1 MIDFVREH
9 PQYRAKRATLQKY
22 RDLYIGGEDLKG
34 NATHYLQMRPKEP
47 LDVYQQRL
55 SRVFYENYVGS
66 IVDWYS
72 ATLFRQEPI
81 LSVEGS
87 DAIGRRF
94 FSSFI
99 EDCDLRGSTLTA
111 MLRQQFVSALV
122 YGSSYLLVDFPTPG
136 IEVLSRAQEEE
147 IGASRAYLVD
157 YSPMDLI
164 NWSVDERGNY
174 EWVVLRTERNRQL
187 ATGWSR
193 ETRWSYYDRENYRI
207 YTSQSQSDG
216 AGKPV
221 LECEGR
227 HGLAKLGKVPLFE
240 LRISDG
246 LWMMNK
252 AALLQLEH
260 FNKSNALAWAITM
273 GLFAMPVIYS
283 EREWKQIVGES
294 FYIQLG
300 PDDRFGWTE
309 PEGRVYQLAAE
320 NLVRLQEEIY
330 RVCYLMHQ
338 ARGANSGGFSQS
350 GLSKQRDFAI
360 TQEVLR
366 AYGDMVK
373 DYAKKLFKVILSARE
388 DAIDVDVSG
397 MDDFDIGD
405 FSGDIVDAEKLLG
418 MGMSSPTL
426 KGQIYKK
433 LASKYLCDVRQD
445 IKDRI
450 GQEIDESIAKE
461 TESSKQ
467 EVRVDD

>member
-1 MIDFVREH
+1 MIEFIKEH
-9 PQYRAKRATLQKY
+9 PQYRARSATLQKY
-22 RDLYIGGEDLKG
+22 RDLYIGGEELKG
-34 NATHYLQMRPKEP
+34 NASHYLQMRPKEP

-55 SRVFYENYVGS
+55 SRVFYENYIGS
-66 IVDWYS
+66 IVDWYA
-72 ATLFRQEPI
+72 ATLFRQEPVLGI
-81 LSVEGS
+81 EGN
-87 DAIGRRF
+87 DAAGQRF
-94 FSSFI
+94 FSEFV

-122 YGSSYLLVDFPTPG
+122 YGSSYLLVDFPSAGAPAH
-136 IEVLSRAQEEE
+136 SRAQEEAS
-147 IGASRAYLVD
+147 GASRAYVVD
-157 YSPMDLI
+157 YTPMDLV
-164 NWSVDERGNY
+164 NWSLDPRGNY
-174 EWVVLRTERNRQL
+174 EWVVLRTESNRQL
-187 ATGWSR
+187 AKGWVR
-193 ETRWSYYDRENYRI
+193 ETRWSYYDRQNFRVYASK
-207 YTSQSQSDG
+207 TGSSAPGDG
-216 AGKPV
+216 EGKPV
-221 LECEGR
+221 LEYEGK
-227 HGLAKLGKVPLFE
+227 HGLAKLNRVPLFE
-240 LRISDG
+240 LSIADG

-252 AALLQLEH
+252 GALLQLEH

-309 PEGRVYQLAAE
+309 PEGKVYQLAAE

-338 ARGANSGGFSQS
+338 ARGTSSAAFSQS
-350 GLSKQRDFAI
+350 GSSKQRDFAI

-373 DYAKKLFKVILSARE
+373 DFAKKLLRAIFAARE
-388 DAIDVDVSG
+388 DSIGVNVSG

-405 FSGDIVDAEKLLG
+405 FSNDLADAGSLLK
-418 MGMSSPTL
+418 MGAGSPTL
-426 KGQIYKK
+426 KKQIYRK

-450 GQEIDESIAKE
+450 GQEIDQSVE
-461 TESSKQ
+461 
-467 EVRVDD
+467 EVKADG

>member
-9 PQYRAKRATLQKY
+9 PQYRAKLAILQKY
-22 RDLYIGGEDLKG
+22 RDLYIGGEELKG
-34 NATHYLQMRPKEP
+34 NAMHYLQMRPKEP

-55 SRVFYENYVGS
+55 TRVFYENYIGS
-66 IVDWYS
+66 IVDWYA

-81 LSVEGS
+81 LSVEGN
-87 DAIGRRF
+87 DQIGRRF
-94 FSSFI
+94 FSEFI

-111 MLRQQFVSALV
+111 VLRQQFTSALI
-122 YGSSYLLVDFPTPG
+122 YGTSYLLVDFPTPQV
-136 IEVLSRAQEEE
+136 EVLTRAQEEE
-147 IGASRAYLVD
+147 IGAARAYVVD
-157 YSPMDLI
+157 YTPGDLI
-164 NWSVDERGNY
+164 NWSTDERGNY
-174 EWVVLRTERNRQL
+174 EWVVLRTARNKQ
-187 ATGWSR
+187 TTNGWIR
-193 ETRWSYYDRENYRI
+193 ETRWAYYDRECYRI
-207 YTSQSQSDG
+207 YTAQGDG
-216 AGKPV
+216 MIKPV
-221 LECEGR
+221 LESEGR
-227 HGLAKLGKVPLFE
+227 HGLAKLGRVPLFE
-240 LRISDG
+240 LRIPDG

-300 PDDRFGWTE
+300 PNDRFGWTE
-309 PEGRVYQLAAE
+309 PEGKVYQLAAE

-330 RVCYLMHQ
+330 RVCYLLHQ

-366 AYGDMVK
+366 AYGDMIK
-373 DYAKKLFKVILSARE
+373 DYAKKLLRVILAARE
-388 DAIDVDVSG
+388 DGIGVDVSG

-405 FSGDIVDAEKLLG
+405 FTDDIADAGSLLS
-418 MGMSSPTL
+418 MGVNSPTL
-426 KGQIYKK
+426 KTQIFKK

-450 GQEIDESIAKE
+450 GQEIDASVA
-461 TESSKQ
+461 TEIGAPKQ
-467 EVRVDD
+467 EVRSDE